1 MDVKVKEG
9 IIEILKDVTGLD
21 DVGTNADEDLFAD
34 GILDSMAT
42 VEVLVALQDK
52 FDIQVPVSE
61 FDRSQ
66 WSTVNKIADR
76 VGELEE

>member
-1 MDVKVKEG
+1 MDVKEG
-9 IIEILKDVTGLD
+9 IIEILKDVTSLD
-21 DVGTNADEDLFAD
+21 DIGADPDADLFAD
-34 GILDSMAT
+34 GVLDSMAT

-76 VGELEE
+76 VGELEA

>member
-1 MDVKVKEG
+1 MDVKDG

-21 DVGTNADEDLFAD
+21 DIGSDADADLFTD
-34 GILDSMAT
+34 GTLDSMAT